1 MENTVDWSQEQWD
14 NFRTWLEDLLRV
26 DTVQIIFTKTDGT
39 ERTMLA
45 TKQQQ
50 VITPA
55 IERKKIVETLNS
67 SDLENVPVKKSRP
80 LRNKDLKDGL
90 ILVWDIEADDWRTI
104 KVKKIL
110 NILTLI
116 LKYEYREPP
125 PLFQPY

>member
-14 NFRTWLEDLLRV
+14 NFKTWLEDLLRV
-26 DTVQIIFTKTDGT
+26 DTVQIIFTKTDGS

-50 VITPA
+50 VIAPA
-55 IERKKIVETLNS
+55 IERKKIVETLS
-67 SDLENVPVKKSRP
+67 SGDIPKTPRVRPARTVKAG
-80 LRNKDLKDGL
+80 DGI
-90 ILVWDIEADDWRTI
+90 ILVWDVEADDWRTI

>member
-1 MENTVDWSQEQWD
+1 METTDLVDWTPEQWD
-14 NFRTWLEDLLRV
+14 NFKTWLEDLLRGEV
-26 DTVQIIFTKTDGT
+26 VQVIFTKSDGT

-45 TKQQQ
+45 TKQQS

-67 SDLENVPVKKSRP
+67 GDITTQPKARPARAAKSG
-80 LRNKDLKDGL
+80 DGL
-90 ILVWDIEADDWRTI
+90 ILVWDVEADDWRTI

-116 LKYEYREPP
+116 LKYEYQPP
-125 PLFQPY
+125 PQFSLF